1 MKIEIMKNEWS
12 AKGRR
17 VLLLAHKTISRD
29 SVKAST
35 ISSAFETEMLTQAR
49 SGLTL
54 VGLVAIVDPPRPE
67 IPDVIRTLKGAG
79 IRIFMVRHTCVAFNP
94 NLLTNHNVRLLATSL

>member
-1 MKIEIMKNEWS
+1 MKNEWS

-29 SVKAST
+29 SVKASP
-35 ISSAFETEMLTQAR
+35 ISSAYETEMITQAK

-67 IPDVIRTLKGAG
+67 IPEVIQTLKGAG
-79 IRIFMVRHTCVAFNP
+79 IKIFMACCSSFSIRA
-94 NLLTNHNVRLLATSL
+94 LDILANNARSLVISH